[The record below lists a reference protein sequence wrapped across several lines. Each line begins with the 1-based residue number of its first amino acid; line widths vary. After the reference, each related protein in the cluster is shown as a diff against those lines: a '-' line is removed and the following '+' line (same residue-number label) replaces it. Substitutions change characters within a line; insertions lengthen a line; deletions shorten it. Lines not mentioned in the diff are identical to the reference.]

1 MVPEQFMGFVLLE
14 FMNKMS
20 VKLKMTSEVEIFK
33 FYSRNKF
40 HSRHF
45 AM

>member
-20 VKLKMTSEVEIFK
+20 VKLKMTCKWKILNFTLC
-33 FYSRNKF
+33 ND
-40 HSRHF
+40 
-45 AM
+45 